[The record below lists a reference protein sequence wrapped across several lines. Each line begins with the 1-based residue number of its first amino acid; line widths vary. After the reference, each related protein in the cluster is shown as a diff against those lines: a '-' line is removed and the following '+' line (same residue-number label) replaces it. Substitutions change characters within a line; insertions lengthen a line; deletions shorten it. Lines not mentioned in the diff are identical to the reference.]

1 MILMGMKLLEHFT
14 KKNCKKKKKNQKKF
28 RTKTVINRKGDKL
41 YVKWEGHNNSFN
53 S

>member
-14 KKNCKKKKKNQKKF
+14 KKNCKKKKNQKKF
-28 RTKTVINRKGDKL
+28 RTKTVINRKGDEL

>member
-1 MILMGMKLLEHFT
+1 MGMKLLEHFT
-14 KKNCKKKKKNQKKF
+14 KKNCKKKKKN